1 MHGRA
6 YSSTVKRRLNALRAL
21 TTVTIRGSVQ
31 RLTAPAAVLAICALA
46 GLSPSAGNPPLPTA
60 FESSVQPFLADH
72 CYDCHDT
79 RHHKANLDLEK
90 FQTSQA
96 VTAIPTRGTWCC
108 RSCAAARC
116 RRRTRSVRTRKTS
129 RSVTAWIVA
138 RVSSR
143 RRRGAARSRAASVVR
158 RLNRAEYNNT
168 VRDLI
173 GVDFRPADDFPQ
185 DDTGYGFD
193 TIGAVL
199 SLPPVLMEKYL
210 AAAEQVSHTAIFG
223 PRPMKPMLEKLT
235 PRSRQIGRAP
245 AARPSTTAPAS
256 A

>member
-1 MHGRA
+1 M
-6 YSSTVKRRLNALRAL
+6 
-21 TTVTIRGSVQ
+21 Q

-79 RHHKANLDLEK
+79 RHHKANLDLQK
-90 FQTSQA
+90 FQSSQA
-96 VTAIPTRGTWCC
+96 VTADPDTWDLVLQKL
-108 RSCAAARC
+108 RSGEMPPEDEIRPDPEDVA
-116 RRRTRSVRTRKTS
+116 K
-129 RSVTAWIVA
+129 VTAWI
-138 RVSSR
+138 SR
-143 RRRGAARSRAASVVR
+143 EVEAADAAAPPDPGQVVVR

-173 GVDFRPADDFPQ
+173 GLDLRPADDFPQ

-235 PRSRQIGRAP
+235 PRSRRIVS
-245 AARPSTTAPAS
+245 STVPLTDYYRTGLSLNNAFHA
-256 A
+256 